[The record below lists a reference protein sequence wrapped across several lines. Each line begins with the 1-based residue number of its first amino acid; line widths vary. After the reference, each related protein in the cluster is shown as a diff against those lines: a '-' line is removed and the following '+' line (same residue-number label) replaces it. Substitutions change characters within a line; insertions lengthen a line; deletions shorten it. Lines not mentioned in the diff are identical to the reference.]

1 MKKKHLIGLCF
12 LIASQV
18 VLLSSC
24 DKTYGYP
31 KDVLDGFY
39 SFDAHFSNGTNKT
52 YKLNKDINAKVIG
65 NCLVCDYK
73 DERLND
79 FIELLPNFDI
89 ICFQEVFTTLNDR
102 KHRMIREGAKVG
114 LKYYVSSKVPSF
126 FSTYISDS
134 GLLILS

>member
-31 KDVLDGFY
+31 KDVVDGFY

-73 DERLND
+73 DERFYDSND
-79 FIELLPNFDI
+79 YYRFIIDIENNIIEL
-89 ICFQEVFTTLNDR
+89 
-102 KHRMIREGAKVG
+102 K
-114 LKYYVSSKVPSF
+114 KYFNEHLDMLSSSESF
-126 FSTYISDS
+126 IKSKR
-134 GLLILS
+134 